1 MSTTATPTH
10 QPLVVRSREGER
22 RVLLGDIIITT
33 VGTEQTAGRFSLI
46 GNAGPRGPRPI
57 PMHYHQF
64 EHEMFMPIRGRMQL
78 WVDGVSR
85 ILGPGDF
92 GSVPA
97 GVVHAYH
104 FLDIHNQFLGYAMP
118 GGFEAMFR
126 ITGQPTDAYVHPAE
140 GFKGRPPVEAF
151 KRAEVEMH
159 MKYVD
164 DPYVEATEGPDDTLP
179 GACKPYY
186 LKNGEGER
194 RLLMSQLFTLIM
206 RSEET
211 DGQAAIFHAQGP
223 KGASFPTT
231 RHVEA
236 SVGLWVLDGMLHVTL
251 DGEEHLLVPGDFAYA
266 PPGCAWSYRMGSH
279 FTQLHAIVA
288 PAGFEGFLSAAGE
301 PYPYYVFPTYEVAPH
316 DLDELGAAAAGHGI
330 AFIDR

>member
-1 MSTTATPTH
+1 
-10 QPLVVRSREGER
+10 
-22 RVLLGDIIITT
+22 
-33 VGTEQTAGRFSLI
+33 
-46 GNAGPRGPRPI
+46 
-57 PMHYHQF
+57 
-64 EHEMFMPIRGRMQL
+64 MFMPIRGRMQL